1 MENVR
6 EIFFDEERRGSTLGA
21 YEARIAGSNKLKG
34 HNSRKGGCANLIV
47 EIHARS
53 YTTLAT
59 GESQEVF
66 FHGGTGA

>member
-6 EIFFDEERRGSTLGA
+6 EIFFDEERGGSTLGA